1 MLHIIFNRLLAS
13 ISAHIILIIRQQTV
27 KKIKEDVK
35 LKTFLK
41 TNYVQYQQLETYA
54 ILSKKHLPRK
64 MYRYQFQQ
72 PKIHSQVCILNAWFK
87 EYTGKFNELIFFYIY
102 TQSYYLFCVN
112 VNVINNRILDH
123 LFHISITTFID
134 TRYKIIIK

>member
-1 MLHIIFNRLLAS
+1 
-13 ISAHIILIIRQQTV
+13 
-27 KKIKEDVK
+27 
-35 LKTFLK
+35 
-41 TNYVQYQQLETYA
+41 
-54 ILSKKHLPRK
+54 

-87 EYTGKFNELIFFYIY
+87 EYTGKFNELIFFF
-102 TQSYYLFCVN
+102 YLYAELLFVCVN

-134 TRYKIIIK
+134 TRYKIIIKWGF